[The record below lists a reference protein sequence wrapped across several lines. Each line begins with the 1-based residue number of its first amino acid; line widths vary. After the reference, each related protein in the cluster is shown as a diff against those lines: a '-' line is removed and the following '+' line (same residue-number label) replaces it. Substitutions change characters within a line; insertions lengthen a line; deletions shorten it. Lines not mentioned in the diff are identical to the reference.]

1 MPELRHVLAAGL
13 LASLLSGCGLWFGA
27 GEGEVSR
34 ALDLALHERGSERAT
49 LAELTRFPW
58 DELLLFAPYTPRASV
73 CQALALSRARCALV
87 ARGESGSDGEML
99 MVFRE
104 AGQVVHSEMHLRAH
118 GDFLP
123 LPDVPLTPA
132 TAVFDV
138 VRDGDG
144 ADGRPWLRLRLKGGT

>member
-1 MPELRHVLAAGL
+1 MPEARHVLAAGL

-34 ALDLALHERGSERAT
+34 ALVLALRERNSEPIT

-58 DELLLFAPYTPRASV
+58 DELLLFAPYTPQASV

-87 ARGESGSDGEML
+87 ARGESSSDGEML

-104 AGQVVHSEMHLRAH
+104 AGQVVHSEMHLRSH

-123 LPDVPLTPA
+123 LPDAHLTPA

-138 VRDGDG
+138 VQDGDG
-144 ADGRPWLRLRLKGGT
+144 AGGQPWLRLRVKGGA

>member
-1 MPELRHVLAAGL
+1 MPELRNLLAAGV
-13 LASLLSGCGLWFGA
+13 LASLAGCGLWFDA

-34 ALDLALHERGSERAT
+34 ALNLALHERQRERIT

-87 ARGESGSDGEML
+87 ARGESSSDGEML

-104 AGQVVHSEMHLRAH
+104 AGQVVHSEMHLRSH

-123 LPDVPLTPA
+123 LPGAPLTPA

-138 VRDGDG
+138 VEEGEG
-144 ADGRPWLRLRLKGGT
+144 TDGRPWLRLRLRGGA